1 MEDKQKYWDSVV
13 SLYDEHIQLISYQP
27 YVTLLTHTQAHKCKN
42 ILEVAMGTGTHTLY
56 FAKTL
61 MQRGANIVCTEIS
74 PKMVAMAEEKFRDPE
89 NEFCTFPYNKVH
101 FRHDEDL
108 LDGSVKLNLQEVRE
122 GKVTD
127 ERDRLVFGCI
137 SNNEFLPFPDNTFD
151 CYIAALSL
159 QLVHDY
165 KKQLAEALRVV

>member
-1 MEDKQKYWDSVV
+1 M
-13 SLYDEHIQLISYQP
+13 
-27 YVTLLTHTQAHKCKN
+27 N

-61 MQRGANIVCTEIS
+61 MQRGATIVCTEIS
-74 PKMVAMAEEKFRDPE
+74 PKMATMAEEKFRDPE
-89 NEFCTFPYNKVH
+89 NEFCALPHNKVH
-101 FRHDEDL
+101 FRHDEYL
-108 LDGSVKLNLQEVRE
+108 LDGTLKLDLQEVRIAH
-122 GKVTD
+122 VTD

-137 SNNEFLPFPDNTFD
+137 SNNESLPFPDSTFD

-165 KKQLAEALRVV
+165 KKQLAEALRVA